1 MASNQKQVATKLSL
15 QVQIQNWL
23 WSQAS
28 TKNTTLT
35 KRIHPIKGLILNMFI
50 NNL

>member
-1 MASNQKQVATKLSL
+1 MASNQKQVVAKLSS
-15 QVQIQNWL
+15 QMHIQNWL
-23 WSQAS
+23 WSQAL

-35 KRIHPIKGLILNMFI
+35 ERNHPIKGLILNMFI